1 MEEEIL
7 NELEAISTLL
17 ERTNE
22 LLGYIAKDIEKIKEK
37 R

>member
-17 ERTNE
+17 ERTNQ
-22 LLGYIAKDIEKIKEK
+22 LLEYIMKDIEKIKEK